1 MDQNKDGR
9 MRRDGKGGTGQ
20 KMSQL
25 YSSRSEIQA
34 KKRRMN
40 KMLNTLIGIV
50 LVLIVF
56 VSAGL
61 IFGNDAEEAKPEK
74 ELNTEPS
81 KSELKVKEN
90 EEKQLNQETEEINEE
105 SEEQP
110 IDEENSP
117 YLTEEEDSSQ
127 VRITE
132 GEPGSNVEKVIEN
145 PAWQPIGTVQSE
157 PHVATYKKNSVDWQ
171 EMTRAISYATGLA
184 ESDMIIWHLGNNG
197 GPNKAVGTVT
207 SKDQQQVYRVY
218 IDWVE
223 NQGWKPVRVEQLKER

>member
-1 MDQNKDGR
+1 MNH
-9 MRRDGKGGTGQ
+9 M
-20 KMSQL
+20 

-34 KKRRMN
+34 KKRKAN
-40 KMLNTLIGIV
+40 KLLNTLIGIV

-61 IFGNDAEEAKPEK
+61 IFGNDAEEAKQEK
-74 ELNTEPS
+74 ELKPVPSNTAM
-81 KSELKVKEN
+81 KVKEN
-90 EEKQLNQETEEINEE
+90 EKKQSNEQSEETITDTE
-105 SEEQP
+105 SEEQST
-110 IDEENSP
+110 DEENSP

-127 VRITE
+127 VKITE
-132 GEPGSNVEKVIEN
+132 GAPGSNVEKVIEN

-157 PHVATYKKNSVDWQ
+157 PHAATYDKDSVDWQ

-207 SKDQQQVYRVY
+207 SRDQKQVYRVY

-223 NQGWKPVRVEQLKER
+223 NQGWKPVRVEQLKQR